1 MPDQAIR
8 SAHSPQILPHSPAA
22 PRLQH
27 QLLAEF
33 VGTAA
38 LLCAVI
44 GSGIMAEALSGGN
57 NAVALLANTL
67 VTVFALYVLIEILG
81 PISGA
86 HFNPLVSLVLW
97 SKGTAAHLARPWVA
111 TLFIAFQLL
120 GAVAGAWAAHAMF
133 DLNLLQFSH
142 KLRGGWNAAGQ
153 FSGWGQ
159 WIAETV
165 ATAGLILVVLRAPP
179 NKAPALVACYI
190 GAAYWFTASTSFA
203 NPAAVLGRM
212 LTDSFAGIAPASAP
226 GFVLAEA
233 VGAGFGVL
241 LNRWLGACRT

>member
-1 MPDQAIR
+1 MSEAETSQKQD
-8 SAHSPQILPHSPAA
+8 LP
-22 PRLQH
+22 H
-27 QLLAEF
+27 QLLSEF
-33 VGTAA
+33 IGTAA

-44 GSGIMAEALSGGN
+44 GSGIMAEALSAGN
-57 NAVALLANTL
+57 NGVALLANTL
-67 VTVFALYVLIEILG
+67 ATVFALYVLIEILG

-86 HFNPLVSLVLW
+86 HFNPLVTLVVW
-97 SKGTAAHLARPWVA
+97 SKHGLGQHNRGLHA
-111 TLFIAFQLL
+111 TLFIACQLL

-133 DLNLLQFSH
+133 DLNLLQFSQ

-159 WIAETV
+159 WIAEAV

-179 NKAPALVACYI
+179 SKAPALVACYI

-212 LTDSFAGIAPASAP
+212 FSDSFAGIAPASAL
-226 GFVLAEA
+226 GFVAAEA
-233 VGAGFGVL
+233 VGAVAAV
-241 LNRWLGACRT
+241 WLDKALGSTA

>member
-1 MPDQAIR
+1 MSVAETSPPKPD
-8 SAHSPQILPHSPAA
+8 LP
-22 PRLQH
+22 R

-44 GSGIMAEALSGGN
+44 GSGIMAEALSAGN
-57 NAVALLANTL
+57 NGVALLANTL
-67 VTVFALYVLIEILG
+67 VTVFALYVLIDILG

-86 HFNPLVSLVLW
+86 HFNPLVTLVLW
-97 SKGTAAHLARPWVA
+97 SKSTGAHRVRPQVA
-111 TLFIAFQLL
+111 ILFIAMQLL

-159 WIAETV
+159 WIAEAV

-179 NKAPALVACYI
+179 HKAAALVACYI

-212 LTDSFAGIAPASAP
+212 LSDSFAGIAPASAP
-226 GFVLAEA
+226 GFVLAEV
-233 VGAGFGVL
+233 VGAGLGVL
-241 LNRWLGACRT
+241 LSRWLGEAESA

>member
-1 MPDQAIR
+1 MSEAETSQKQD
-8 SAHSPQILPHSPAA
+8 LP
-22 PRLQH
+22 R
-27 QLLAEF
+27 QLLSEF
-33 VGTAA
+33 IGTAA

-44 GSGIMAEALSGGN
+44 GSGIMAETLSGGN
-57 NAVALLANTL
+57 NGVALLANTL
-67 VTVFALYVLIEILG
+67 ATVFALYVLIEILG

-86 HFNPLVSLVLW
+86 HFNPLVTLVVW
-97 SKGTAAHLARPWVA
+97 SKHDLRQQNRGLRAMF
-111 TLFIAFQLL
+111 FIASQLL

-159 WIAETV
+159 WVAETV

-179 NKAPALVACYI
+179 HKAPALVACYI

-212 LTDSFAGIAPASAP
+212 FSSSFAGIAPVSAP
-226 GFVLAEA
+226 GFVLAEV
-233 VGAGFGVL
+233 VGAGLGVL
-241 LNRWLGACRT
+241 LSRLLGGPKSA